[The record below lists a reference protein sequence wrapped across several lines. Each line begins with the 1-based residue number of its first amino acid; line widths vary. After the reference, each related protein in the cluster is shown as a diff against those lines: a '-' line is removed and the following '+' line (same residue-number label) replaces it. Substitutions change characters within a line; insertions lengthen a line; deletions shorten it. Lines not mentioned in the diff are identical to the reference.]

1 MMSTTSTTKNGS
13 GNGHGH
19 SKHGSCATHGH
30 YVRPVCPYCLEKD
43 EVIPIFYG
51 FPSDQAFLRAERGEI
66 YLGGSI
72 AGPTAYYC
80 KRDDR
85 EF

>member
-1 MMSTTSTTKNGS
+1 MSNAKRTD
-13 GNGHGH
+13 GNGNGQDRHGT
-19 SKHGSCATHGH
+19 CATHGH
-30 YVRPVCPYCLEKD
+30 HGRPACPYCMEAD

-51 FPSDQAFLRAERGEI
+51 FPSDKAFMRAERGEI

-72 AGPTAYYC
+72 AGPTAFYC

>member
-1 MMSTTSTTKNGS
+1 MSNAKRTDGN
-13 GNGHGH
+13 GNGHRHDRHGH
-19 SKHGSCATHGH
+19 CATHGH
-30 YVRPVCPYCLEKD
+30 HGRPACPYCLEAD

-51 FPSDQAFLRAERGEI
+51 FPSDKAFMRAERGEI